1 MARKDSGNEGCLNN
15 PFFLATKS
23 DGEYIYIRV
32 MTVSEI
38 EQLFLTACKA
48 AREKAKRRVY
58 TRVSHG

>member
-1 MARKDSGNEGCLNN
+1 
-15 PFFLATKS
+15 
-23 DGEYIYIRV
+23 

-38 EQLFLTACKA
+38 EQLFVTACKA